1 MGALRHS
8 AEGNRLLTILP
19 SGYQSQLGGEAVS
32 ASLFSNGIFFFFLV
46 GSLSEGKSEPHAVGW
61 LL

>member
-8 AEGNRLLTILP
+8 AEGNRLLTTLP
-19 SGYQSQLGGEAVS
+19 SGYHPQLGGEVVF
-32 ASLFSNGIFFFFLV
+32 ASLFSNGIFFFLV

>member
-8 AEGNRLLTILP
+8 TEGNYLLTTLP
-19 SGYQSQLGGEAVS
+19 SGYHLQLGGG
-32 ASLFSNGIFFFFLV
+32 GIFCVFSLMGFFFLV